1 MTIFLLV
8 LGAVLPAA
16 VPLIAVPLT
25 AVPLAAVPLAV
36 NRHCGV
42 RVGDAVPA

>member
-8 LGAVLPAA
+8 LGAVLLAA
-16 VPLIAVPLT
+16 VLLA

>member
-1 MTIFLLV
+1 VTIFLLV
-8 LGAVLPAA
+8 LGAV
-16 VPLIAVPLT
+16 PLA